1 MTKVKTYHDKRLH
14 IFDYDYTL
22 YLDYHMP
29 YENQYRYKQYVI
41 NKIKGLKEEGKL
53 IAMASHN
60 ASAKW
65 YIYDLYREI
74 YNCFDMFIC
83 QYPRNKDTMVSEIL
97 ERLNCKPEEAIF
109 YDDVKSNTD
118 LVELLGVT
126 SYLVDDKRGIVFE
139 EIQIVDEVKEVK
151 KVEIKKIVEGA
162 LMAAGKS
169 LDITQIERLFTDDE
183 RPPRDQIKAALEE
196 IDADSR
202 GRGFELKQTASGYRF
217 QVHQELATWVNRLW
231 EEKPKRYSRAML
243 ETLSLIAYRQPLTRG
258 DIEVVRGVAVSSE
271 IIKTLQEREWIRVVG
286 YRDVPGKPALF
297 ATTKQF
303 LDYFNL
309 KSLDDL
315 PALGEIKDLTE
326 LDPALELSLAQGV
339 ASNDDGEETLVVG
352 MPESIEIKP
361 ETVQVEPKDDSQTHE

>member
-1 MTKVKTYHDKRLH
+1 
-14 IFDYDYTL
+14 
-22 YLDYHMP
+22 
-29 YENQYRYKQYVI
+29 
-41 NKIKGLKEEGKL
+41 
-53 IAMASHN
+53 
-60 ASAKW
+60 
-65 YIYDLYREI
+65 
-74 YNCFDMFIC
+74 
-83 QYPRNKDTMVSEIL
+83 
-97 ERLNCKPEEAIF
+97 
-109 YDDVKSNTD
+109 
-118 LVELLGVT
+118 
-126 SYLVDDKRGIVFE
+126 
-139 EIQIVDEVKEVK
+139 
-151 KVEIKKIVEGA
+151 
-162 LMAAGKS
+162 MAAGKS
-169 LDITQIERLFTDDE
+169 LDLSHLERLFEDHE
-183 RPPRDQIKAALEE
+183 RPPRDQLKAALEE
-196 IDADSR
+196 IDADCR

-258 DIEVVRGVAVSSE
+258 DIELVRGVAVSSE

-339 ASNDDGEETLVVG
+339 PSKKQGDNDLHETANTTSNDSAINLQAKDDDQAHPAE
-352 MPESIEIKP
+352 
-361 ETVQVEPKDDSQTHE
+361 QKDDSLNNE

>member
-1 MTKVKTYHDKRLH
+1 M
-14 IFDYDYTL
+14 
-22 YLDYHMP
+22 
-29 YENQYRYKQYVI
+29 N
-41 NKIKGLKEEGKL
+41 
-53 IAMASHN
+53 S
-60 ASAKW
+60 
-65 YIYDLYREI
+65 DL
-74 YNCFDMFIC
+74 
-83 QYPRNKDTMVSEIL
+83 
-97 ERLNCKPEEAIF
+97 
-109 YDDVKSNTD
+109 
-118 LVELLGVT
+118 
-126 SYLVDDKRGIVFE
+126 
-139 EIQIVDEVKEVK
+139 
-151 KVEIKKIVEGA
+151 IKKIVEGA

-196 IDADSR
+196 IDTDSR

-326 LDPALELSLAQGV
+326 LDPALELTLAQGV
-339 ASNDDGEETLVVG
+339 ASNDDGEQTLVVG